1 MSTKQI
7 NYDSAISAERW
18 PIMAGKNNS
27 KKAAAQ
33 ELEAG
38 KIYLPGTI
46 TTAMYGKRTFSN
58 GKSDKDSKYR
68 LSLKVTAET
77 MDKLKETAEP
87 YYVDVEDKW
96 LPEWLTSDTD
106 KDGGYINLSSNFD
119 IRTGEYVNGAIVD
132 KGNMSEYVADNGGN
146 INGSKAI
153 VLVYIKQGA
162 IYPGALLIKE
172 LHKVDIGSMFST
184 DNEDFKAVFDGE
196 DLPF

>member
-1 MSTKQI
+1 MATQRTNKKQ
-7 NYDSAISAERW
+7 
-18 PIMAGKNNS
+18 
-27 KKAAAQ
+27 AQ
-33 ELEAG
+33 EMETG

-68 LSLKVTAET
+68 LSIKVTAKT
-77 MDKLKETAEP
+77 MDKLKEVAEP

-96 LPEWLTSDTD
+96 LPEWLSKDTD

-119 IRTGEYVNGAIVD
+119 IRTGEYVNGAIID
-132 KGNMSEYVADNGGN
+132 KGDMSDYVADNGGN
-146 INGSKAI
+146 INGSKVV

-172 LHKVDIGSMFST
+172 LHKVDIGSMFNT
-184 DNEDFKAVFDGE
+184 DDEDFKAVFDGE

>member
-1 MSTKQI
+1 
-7 NYDSAISAERW
+7 
-18 PIMAGKNNS
+18 MAGKTNS

-38 KIYLPGTI
+38 KIYLSGTI

-58 GKSDKDSKYR
+58 GKSDKESKYR
-68 LSLKVTAET
+68 LSIKVTAET
-77 MDKLKETAEP
+77 LDKLKETAEP

-153 VLVYIKQGA
+153 VLVYIKAGA

-172 LHKVDIGSMFST
+172 LHKVDIGSMFSA
-184 DNEDFKAVFDGE
+184 DNEDFKAVFEGD